1 MVELEG
7 RRAGKER
14 PMLDP
19 LTVVVV
25 SLVAISLIVAVIAIR
40 EVGPGKVTRRVRCP
54 DLEKRARLEV
64 LYTEPVWGT
73 LQATDITRC
82 SLFGPAR
89 VSCDKKCLNLLN

>member
-1 MVELEG
+1 MVESEG

-19 LTVVVV
+19 LTVAVV

-40 EVGPGKVTRRVRCP
+40 EAGPGKVTRRVRCP

-82 SLFGPAR
+82 SLFGRAP
-89 VSCDKKCLNLLN
+89 VSCHKNCLRQL

>member
-1 MVELEG
+1 M
-7 RRAGKER
+7 
-14 PMLDP
+14 MDP

-54 DLEKRARLEV
+54 DLKQRARLEV

-89 VSCDKKCLNLLN
+89 VNCDKKCLKLLN